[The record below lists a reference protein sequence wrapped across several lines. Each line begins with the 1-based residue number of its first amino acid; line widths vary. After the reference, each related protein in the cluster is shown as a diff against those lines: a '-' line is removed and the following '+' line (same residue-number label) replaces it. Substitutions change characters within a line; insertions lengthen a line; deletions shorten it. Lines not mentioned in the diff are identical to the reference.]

1 MIKRFLKCLIIF
13 ALTFF
18 SRYTEEKPYVFVEE
32 PQISVSSCIVSDG
45 ITRKECWFEADIYG
59 AIQNTSNEEWERV
72 SIVFIVFDLNGEE
85 IGEATTKMIHV
96 EEGEIWYFC
105 APLQGDPP
113 TKPKSFTLK
122 KVIINE

>member
-1 MIKRFLKCLIIF
+1 MKKCLKIVMVFILLIEGLF
-13 ALTFF
+13 
-18 SRYTEEKPYVFVEE
+18 EKNEPYVFVEE

-96 EEGEIWYFC
+96 EQGEIWYFC